1 MSDWRKLAG
10 LPWADRRLLARAA
23 AMLAHAK
30 LALASV
36 DFRAD
41 REAPAAGAG
50 IADSDATLAR
60 AQAIARMVGIAS
72 SRVPFRVACLHRSIV
87 LWRLLR
93 REGIP
98 CELRLGARTGAG
110 PFEAHAW
117 VECGGMALNEDAPN
131 LSRYRAFGDAVVP
144 TRRGRPLQGLAARRA
159 S

>member
-10 LPWADRRLLARAA
+10 LSWDDRRTLARAA

-30 LALASV
+30 LTLPSV
-36 DFRAD
+36 DFRTGRDAATID
-41 REAPAAGAG
+41 DDPA
-50 IADSDATLAR
+50 ATLAR
-60 AQAIARMVGIAS
+60 AQAIARLVGVAS

-87 LWRLLR
+87 LWQLLR

-98 CELRLGARTGAG
+98 CELRLGARTDAG

-117 VECGGMALNEDAPN
+117 VECAGVALNESEPN
-131 LSRYRAFGDAVVP
+131 LARYSAFGEPVVP
-144 TRRGRPLQGLAARRA
+144 VRRGRPLQRLAARRA